1 MAALDTFASTL
12 LEEAKYFLE
21 KAVQTVNGEA
31 KMAYLHSALLLAFA
45 AFEAHVN
52 AIADDFLARGDLQPH
67 ERGLLAEHAVE
78 LIDGEFRER
87 NSLRIQR
94 IEDRVLFLCRRFS
107 KKPIDRQASYW
118 SGFVEAARLRN
129 SLTHPKSDPPSVGE
143 NAVSRALTS
152 VIELL
157 NVMYL
162 SIYKKKLPA
171 HGRGLSSR
179 LQF

>member
-1 MAALDTFASTL
+1 MAALDAFASTL

-21 KAVQTVNGEA
+21 KAVQAENDEA
-31 KMAYLHSALLLAFA
+31 NKAYLHSALLLDFA

-67 ERGLLAEHAVE
+67 ERGLLAEHVVE
-78 LIDGEFRER
+78 LIDGEFREK
-87 NSLRIQR
+87 NALKIQR

-107 KKPIDRQASYW
+107 NKPIDRQASYW
-118 SGFVEAARLRN
+118 SDFVEAARLRN

-143 NAVSRALTS
+143 KAVRRALSS

-157 NVMYL
+157 NVMYF

-171 HGRGLSSR
+171 YRRGLSSK

>member
-1 MAALDTFASTL
+1 MAALDSFASTL
-12 LEEAKYFLE
+12 LEEAKRFLE
-21 KAVQTVNGEA
+21 KSAAVSDDEA
-31 KMAYLHSALLLAFA
+31 RKAYLHSALLLAFA
-45 AFEAHVN
+45 SFEAHVN

-78 LIDGEFRER
+78 LIDGEFRVR
-87 NSLRIQR
+87 NSLKIHRL
-94 IEDRVLFLCRRFS
+94 EDRVLFLCRRFS
-107 KKPIDRQASYW
+107 KRPIDRQAPYW
-118 SGFVEAARLRN
+118 SEFVEALRLRN

-143 NAVSRALTS
+143 KAVSRAVSS

-157 NVMYL
+157 NVIYL

-171 HGRGLSSR
+171 HVRGLSSR